1 MTDGQIQKFEDA
13 ATGSFAIRHMDDLKR
28 VATMMQLSGYFQDAG
43 DVAKAG
49 VKILAGLE
57 YGIGPFAAMQ
67 GIHIIK
73 GRPALSANLM
83 AAAVKRHPR
92 YGYRVREHSAE
103 VCKIEFFED
112 GESLG
117 VESFTMAEAKA
128 AGLHQERDKQKNQ
141 WRDKHNWKT
150 YPKNML
156 FARCLSNGVRFHCP
170 DVFDCSTYI
179 PEELG
184 ANVDGDGNVME
195 AQVIKMPVQAVPDP
209 AVDDQAEKAR
219 KTALKRLF
227 AIAKGTQYEG
237 PDNLKA
243 WMQVESLSALTAE
256 QLKPWADNLE
266 QWKSEQAH

>member
-1 MTDGQIQKFEDA
+1 MTDAIQKFEDV

-92 YGYRVREHSAE
+92 YNYRIKEHTAE
-103 VCKIEFFED
+103 ICRIEFFEG
-112 GESLG
+112 GEPLG
-117 VESFTMAEAKA
+117 VESITMAEAKS
-128 AGLHQERDKQKNQ
+128 AGLHQEWDKQKNQ
-141 WRDKHNWKT
+141 WREKHNWKT

-170 DVFDCSTYI
+170 DAFDCSTYT

-184 ANVDGDGNVME
+184 ANIDGDGNVVE
-195 AQVIKMPVQAVPDP
+195 AEVIEMPVQVVPDP
-209 AVDDQAEKAR
+209 QEETRRNTLMR
-219 KTALKRLF
+219 KLF
-227 AIAKGTQYEG
+227 AIAKGTPFEG
-237 PDNLKA
+237 KENLK
-243 WMQVESLSALTAE
+243 QGLQITSISALTLAE
-256 QLKPWADNLE
+256 LEVQIQRLE
-266 QWKSEQAH
+266 QWKIEQSSQN